1 MGTPTSQALSYVIG
15 GSSGMGLATARL
27 LAEEGANVVIVA
39 RNRERLETARQQL
52 QDVGGGSI
60 EAIAA
65 DLYDGDSVRELIAGI
80 DQETRPIRHL
90 VNAAG
95 FFIPKPFFDYSI
107 EDYDSY
113 MDLNR
118 TLFFVTQAVARN
130 MVKNKA
136 GSIVNIGSMWARQA
150 IKATP
155 STAYSMAKAG
165 LHSLTQ
171 TLAVELGD
179 HGIRVNAVSPAVVV
193 TPLFGAFI
201 KPEQVEETLVKG
213 FSAMHPIG
221 RVGRPEDIASHVAFL
236 LSDRAGWTTGAIHD
250 VDGGVTAGRTS

>member
-1 MGTPTSQALSYVIG
+1 MGNSSDQPLSYIVG

-27 LAEEGANVVIVA
+27 LVERGGSVVIIA
-39 RNRERLETARQQL
+39 RDAERLQAMKRELEISSTGVVETI
-52 QDVGGGSI
+52 S
-60 EAIAA
+60 A
-65 DLYDGDSVRELIAGI
+65 DLYDGDAVRGLIARI
-80 DQETRPIRHL
+80 ERETRPIQHL

-95 FFIPKPFFDYSI
+95 FFIPKAFLEYTAT
-107 EDYDSY
+107 DYDAY
-113 MDLNR
+113 LDLNR
-118 TLFFVTQAVARN
+118 ALFFVTQAVARN
-130 MVKNKA
+130 MVRNRS
-136 GSIVNIGSMWARQA
+136 GSIVNIGSTWARQA

-171 TLAVELGD
+171 TLAVELAE

-201 KPEQVEETLVKG
+201 KPDQIEETLTSG

-221 RVGRPEDIASHVAFL
+221 RVGRPGDIARHIVFL
-236 LSDRAGWTTGAIHD
+236 LSDQAGWTTGAIHD
-250 VDGGVTAGRTS
+250 VDGGVTAGRT